1 MKDKKT
7 TNIEQGLIPI
17 KMDQNR
23 GIILKQMNKTK
34 QKNQTRVY
42 GQ

>member
-7 TNIEQGLIPI
+7 TNIEKGLIPI

-23 GIILKQMNKTK
+23 GIISETDE
-34 QKNQTRVY
+34 
-42 GQ
+42 

>member
-23 GIILKQMNKTK
+23 GIISETDE
-34 QKNQTRVY
+34 
-42 GQ
+42 